1 MTVLIEPIVFV
12 SHNRVKQGK
21 LGALRDFLR
30 DGTALLE
37 GGKPRT
43 RAFLAYL
50 DDQGT
55 TLTIVHVFAD
65 PDAMAAHIE
74 GADQRTEAASEFIET
89 TAIDIYGTPS
99 EPILA
104 AMRQISGSGVALN
117 VRPTYLGGFLRQ

>member
-37 GGKPRT
+37 GAKPRT
-43 RAFLAYL
+43 RA
-50 DDQGT
+50 
-55 TLTIVHVFAD
+55 FAD

-74 GADQRTEAASEFIET
+74 GADQRTEAASAFIET

-117 VRPTYLGGFLRQ
+117 VRPTYIGGFLRE